1 MSINFEAN
9 CSDQEG
15 ELPMKRPPF
24 PNPSWWEKNESDN
37 QEFFGYD
44 NDDGTTSWYT
54 PDGTFSDGN
63 RIWNGTLIEL

>member
-1 MSINFEAN
+1 
-9 CSDQEG
+9 
-15 ELPMKRPPF
+15 MKRPPF